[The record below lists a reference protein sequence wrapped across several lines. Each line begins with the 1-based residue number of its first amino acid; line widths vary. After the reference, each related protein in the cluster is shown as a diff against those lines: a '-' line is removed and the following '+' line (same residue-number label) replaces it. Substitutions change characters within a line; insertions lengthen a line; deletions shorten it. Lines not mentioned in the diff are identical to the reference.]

1 MCSCGIQLIEPILG
15 SFVRASFQV
24 LMVRI
29 NSPLIHESRVL
40 MVITHDIVALEFT
53 RWQASV
59 EALARPLLSALRS
72 ADDNRPPFGSEVWW
86 SCLVYRR
93 LQHLDLV
100 FTGRKH
106 LGVSD

>member
-40 MVITHDIVALEFT
+40 MVITHDIVALEF
-53 RWQASV
+53 R
-59 EALARPLLSALRS
+59 ALMGKIAQCFLRYFIVGKF
-72 ADDNRPPFGSEVWW
+72 R
-86 SCLVYRR
+86 
-93 LQHLDLV
+93 
-100 FTGRKH
+100 
-106 LGVSD
+106 

>member
-40 MVITHDIVALEFT
+40 MVITHDIVALEF
-53 RWQASV
+53 R
-59 EALARPLLSALRS
+59 ALTVKIAQCSLRCFIVGKF
-72 ADDNRPPFGSEVWW
+72 R
-86 SCLVYRR
+86 
-93 LQHLDLV
+93 
-100 FTGRKH
+100 
-106 LGVSD
+106 